1 MKHKILIIEDE
12 KLIVVALKKKLE
24 SEGFDVETEYDG
36 VSGLRAALGMHPD
49 LILLDIV
56 LPGIDGVT
64 LLGSLR
70 ADEWG
75 AKVPVIILT
84 NLNDASTIEESR
96 KKGVNSYL
104 VKTDWKLNDVVDKVR
119 STLDEVGGSE
129 L

>member
-1 MKHKILIIEDE
+1 MKQKILIIEDE

>member
-49 LILLDIV
+49 LILLDII

-64 LLGSLR
+64 LLSSLR

>member
-49 LILLDIV
+49 LILLDII

-64 LLGSLR
+64 LLSSLR

-119 STLDEVGGSE
+119 STLDEVGGSV